1 MLRNLSARNPGSTGV
16 ACNTIGRGFA
26 SQRAVEDT
34 AGLLIIGFGLVLNT
48 SLLRTV
54 AITCKMQA

>member
-1 MLRNLSARNPGSTGV
+1 MSQAQSGHWQQFQPHHE
-16 ACNTIGRGFA
+16 RGFA
-26 SQRAVEDT
+26 SQRAVTAT

-54 AITCKMQA
+54 ATTCKARARRV